1 MDRTRWVAVML
12 SVFLSLPLLA
22 QVDKIVIPAGTPEDQ
37 ALQAIGTEP
46 NPQKKMAMYDEFL
59 QKFSANPTAVVYGNW
74 QLAQAYQQA
83 GDNQKALE
91 CGEKALSG
99 APHNLDIVVTLT
111 TIAQGLKNNEKIFDY
126 AVRGGDAFNLIA
138 KQTKP
143 EGTSDAEF
151 ASRVDQEKEAAANS
165 REFLE
170 VAGFNVIASTNDAK
184 TRMAYIEKFTPAFP
198 ASRFEAQTVSY
209 AMMSLSQLNDMPR
222 LIAFG
227 EKTLATTPE
236 NLPALLLLANAYS
249 DDPKPGS
256 LAKSV
261 TYAQKA
267 ITVAKAD
274 APDADAS
281 RKASAGAAHS
291 TIGYVYMKQ
300 DKTPAAIPELKSA
313 TTLLKG
319 ADEQSYAVAL
329 YRLGF
334 AYAKLNKVNE
344 ARDVLTEAVKIAGPV
359 QKPAQEL
366 LTKVNAARSKGTVAQ
381 AR

>member
-1 MDRTRWVAVML
+1 MDRTRWVAVIL
-12 SVFLSLPLLA
+12 SVFLSLPLCA

-46 NPQKKMAMYDEFL
+46 DQQKKMAMYDEFL

-91 CGEKALSG
+91 CGEKALAG
-99 APHNLDIVVTLT
+99 APHNIDILVTQT
-111 TIAQGLKNNEKIFDY
+111 TIAQGLKNDEKIFDY
-126 AVRGGDAFNLIA
+126 SVRGGDAFNQIA

-143 EGTSDAEF
+143 EGTSDTEF
-151 ASRVDQEKEAAANS
+151 ASHVDQEKEAAQNS

-170 VAGFNVIASTNDAK
+170 VAAFNVIASTSDAK

-267 ITVAKAD
+267 VTVAKAD

-300 DKTPAAIPELKSA
+300 DKTAAAIPELKSA

-344 ARDVLTEAVKIAGPV
+344 ARDTLTEAVKIAGPV

>member
-99 APHNLDIVVTLT
+99 APHNLDILVTLT

-151 ASRVDQEKEAAANS
+151 ASRVDQEKEAAENS

-366 LTKVNAARSKGTVAQ
+366 LTKVNAARAKGTVAQ

>member
-1 MDRTRWVAVML
+1 MDRTRWVAVIL
-12 SVFLSLPLLA
+12 SVFLSLPLCA

-46 NPQKKMAMYDEFL
+46 DQQKKMAMYDEFL
-59 QKFSANPTAVVYGNW
+59 QKFSANPTAVAYGNW

-83 GDNQKALE
+83 GNNQKALE
-91 CGEKALSG
+91 CGEKALAG
-99 APHNLDIVVTLT
+99 APHNIDILVTLT
-111 TIAQGLKNNEKIFDY
+111 TIAQGLKNDEKIFDY
-126 AVRGGDAFNLIA
+126 SVRGGDAFNQIA

-143 EGTSDAEF
+143 EGTSDTEF
-151 ASRVDQEKEAAANS
+151 ASHIDQEKEAAQNS

-170 VAGFNVIASTNDAK
+170 VAAFNIIASTSDAK
-184 TRMAYIEKFTPAFP
+184 IRMAYIEKFTPAFP

-267 ITVAKAD
+267 ITIAKAD

-300 DKTPAAIPELKSA
+300 DKTAAAIPELKSA

-344 ARDVLTEAVKIAGPV
+344 ARDTLTEAVKIAGPV

>member
-1 MDRTRWVAVML
+1 MDRTRWVAVIL
-12 SVFLSLPLLA
+12 SVFLSLPLCA

-46 NPQKKMAMYDEFL
+46 DQQKKMAMYDEFL

-74 QLAQAYQQA
+74 QLAQVYQQA

-91 CGEKALSG
+91 CGEKALAG
-99 APHNLDIVVTLT
+99 APHNIDILVTLT
-111 TIAQGLKNNEKIFDY
+111 TIAQGLKNDEKIFDY
-126 AVRGGDAFNLIA
+126 SVRGGDAFNQIA

-143 EGTSDAEF
+143 EGTSDTEF
-151 ASRVDQEKEAAANS
+151 ASHVDQEKEAAQNS

-170 VAGFNVIASTNDAK
+170 VAAFNVIASTSDAK

-261 TYAQKA
+261 TYAKKA
-267 ITVAKAD
+267 ITIAKAD

-300 DKTPAAIPELKSA
+300 DKTAAAIPELKSA

-344 ARDVLTEAVKIAGPV
+344 ARDTLTEAVKIAGPV

>member
-1 MDRTRWVAVML
+1 MDRTRWVAVIL
-12 SVFLSLPLLA
+12 SVFLSLPLCA
-22 QVDKIVIPAGTPEDQ
+22 QVDKIIIPAGTPEDQ

-46 NPQKKMAMYDEFL
+46 DQQKKMAMYDEFL
-59 QKFSANPTAVVYGNW
+59 QKFSANPTAVAYGNW
-74 QLAQAYQQA
+74 QLAQSYQQA
-83 GDNQKALE
+83 GNNQKALE
-91 CGEKALSG
+91 CGEKALAS
-99 APHNLDIVVTLT
+99 APHNIDILVTLT
-111 TIAQGLKNNEKIFDY
+111 TIAQGLKNDEKIFDY
-126 AVRGGDAFNLIA
+126 SVRGGDAFNQIA

-143 EGTSDAEF
+143 EGTSDTEF
-151 ASRVDQEKEAAANS
+151 ASHVDQEKEAAQNS

-170 VAGFNVIASTNDAK
+170 VAAFNVIASTSDAK

-267 ITVAKAD
+267 ITVAKVD

-300 DKTPAAIPELKSA
+300 DKTAAAIPELKSA

-344 ARDVLTEAVKIAGPV
+344 ARDTLTEAVKIAGPV

>member
-1 MDRTRWVAVML
+1 
-12 SVFLSLPLLA
+12 
-22 QVDKIVIPAGTPEDQ
+22 
-37 ALQAIGTEP
+37 
-46 NPQKKMAMYDEFL
+46 
-59 QKFSANPTAVVYGNW
+59 
-74 QLAQAYQQA
+74 
-83 GDNQKALE
+83 
-91 CGEKALSG
+91 
-99 APHNLDIVVTLT
+99 
-111 TIAQGLKNNEKIFDY
+111 
-126 AVRGGDAFNLIA
+126 
-138 KQTKP
+138 
-143 EGTSDAEF
+143 
-151 ASRVDQEKEAAANS
+151 
-165 REFLE
+165 
-170 VAGFNVIASTNDAK
+170 
-184 TRMAYIEKFTPAFP
+184 
-198 ASRFEAQTVSY
+198 
-209 AMMSLSQLNDMPR
+209 MMSLSQLNDMPR

-227 EKTLATTPE
+227 EKTLATAPE

-249 DDPKPGS
+249 DDAKPGS

-344 ARDVLTEAVKIAGPV
+344 ARDTLIEAVKIAGPV
-359 QKPAQEL
+359 QKPAQDL

>member
-1 MDRTRWVAVML
+1 MDRTRWVAMIL
-12 SVFLSLPLLA
+12 SVFFSLPLLA

-46 NPQKKMAMYDEFL
+46 DQQKKMAMYDEFL

-91 CGEKALSG
+91 CGEKALAG
-99 APHNLDIVVTLT
+99 APRNLDILVTLT
-111 TIAQGLKNNEKIFDY
+111 TIAQGLKNNEKVFDY
-126 AVRGGDAFNLIA
+126 SVRGGDAFNQIA

-151 ASRVDQEKEAAANS
+151 ASHVDQEKEAAENS

-170 VAGFNVIASTNDAK
+170 VAAFNVIASTNDAK

-227 EKTLATTPE
+227 EKTLATAPE

-249 DDPKPGS
+249 DDAKPGS

-344 ARDVLTEAVKIAGPV
+344 ARDTLIEAVKIAGPI
-359 QKPAQEL
+359 QKPAQDL

>member
-1 MDRTRWVAVML
+1 MNRSGWVAVL
-12 SVFLSLPLLA
+12 FVALSLPLAA
-22 QVDKIVIPAGTPEDQ
+22 QTQKLVIPAGTPEDQ
-37 ALQAIGTEP
+37 ALQAIGAEP
-46 NPQKKMAMYDEFL
+46 DQQKKLAMYTDFV
-59 QKFSANPTAVVYGNW
+59 QKFAANPIAVVYGNW

-91 CGEKALSG
+91 YGDKAIAA
-99 APHNLDIVVTLT
+99 APQNLDILVTQT
-111 TIAQGLKNNEKIFDY
+111 TIAQGLKDDAKVFDY
-126 AVRGGDAFNLIA
+126 SVRGGDAYNAIA
-138 KQTKP
+138 KQPKP
-143 EGTSDAEF
+143 ADVSDEDFAKRVAE
-151 ASRVDQEKEAAANS
+151 DKEAAENS
-165 REFLE
+165 RQFLE
-170 VAGFNVIASTNDAK
+170 VAAFNVIAAASDPK
-184 TRMAYIEKFTPAFP
+184 TRMSEIEKFTPAFP
-198 ASRFEAQTVSY
+198 NSRFEPQTVSY

-227 EKTLATTPE
+227 EKTLVTSPE

-261 TYAQKA
+261 TYGQKA
-267 ITVAKAD
+267 IAVAKAD

-281 RKASAGAAHS
+281 HKASAGAAHS

-300 DKTPAAIPELKSA
+300 DKTPAAITELKSA

-334 AYAKLNKVNE
+334 AYAKLNRVDD
-344 ARDVLTEAVKIAGPV
+344 ARTTLTDAVKISGPV

-366 LTKVNAARSKGTVAQ
+366 LAKVNQ
-381 AR
+381 ARAKGK

>member
-1 MDRTRWVAVML
+1 MNRPGWVAVVL
-12 SVFLSLPLLA
+12 SVCLSIPVAA

-37 ALQAIGTEP
+37 MLQAIGVEP
-46 NPQKKMAMYDEFL
+46 DQQKKMVMYTEFL
-59 QKFSANPTAVVYGNW
+59 EKFSSNPIAVVYGNW
-74 QLAQAYQQA
+74 QLAQAHQQA
-83 GDNQKALE
+83 GDNQKAL
-91 CGEKALSG
+91 GYGDKALAG
-99 APHNLDIVVTLT
+99 APHNLDLLVTQT
-111 TIAQGLKNNEKIFDY
+111 TIAQGLKDNDKVFDY
-126 AVRGGDAFNLIA
+126 AVRGGEAYNAIA

-143 EGTSDAEF
+143 ADVSDQDFANRIAE
-151 ASRVDQEKEAAANS
+151 QKEAADNS
-165 REFLE
+165 HQFLE
-170 VAGFNVIASTNDAK
+170 VAAFNVIASTNDAK

-198 ASRFEAQTVSY
+198 TTRFEQQTVSY

-222 LIAFG
+222 LITFG
-227 EKTLATTPE
+227 EKTLATNPE

-261 TYAQKA
+261 TYGQKA
-267 ITVAKAD
+267 IAAAKAD

-300 DKTPAAIPELKSA
+300 DKTPAAIPELKTAS
-313 TTLLKG
+313 TLLKG

-334 AYAKLNKVNE
+334 AYAKLNRVNE
-344 ARDVLTEAVKIAGPV
+344 ARDTLNEAIRIAGPV
-359 QKPAQEL
+359 QKPAQDL
-366 LTKVNAARSKGTVAQ
+366 LLKVNAARSKGTVAQ
-381 AR
+381 AH

>member
-1 MDRTRWVAVML
+1 MDRTRWVAVIL
-12 SVFLSLPLLA
+12 SVFLSLPLCA

-46 NPQKKMAMYDEFL
+46 DQQKKMAMYDEFL

-74 QLAQAYQQA
+74 QLAQVYQQA

-91 CGEKALSG
+91 CGEKALAG
-99 APHNLDIVVTLT
+99 APHNIDILVTQT
-111 TIAQGLKNNEKIFDY
+111 TIAQGLKNDEKIFDY
-126 AVRGGDAFNLIA
+126 SVRGGDAFNQIA

-143 EGTSDAEF
+143 EGTSDTEF
-151 ASRVDQEKEAAANS
+151 ASHVDQEKEAAQNS

-170 VAGFNVIASTNDAK
+170 VAAFNVIASTSDAK

-267 ITVAKAD
+267 VTVAKAD
-274 APDADAS
+274 APDADSS
-281 RKASAGAAHS
+281 RTASAGAAHS

-300 DKTPAAIPELKSA
+300 DKTAAAIPELKSA

-344 ARDVLTEAVKIAGPV
+344 ARDTLTEAVKIAGPV

>member
-1 MDRTRWVAVML
+1 MDRTRWVAVIL
-12 SVFLSLPLLA
+12 SVFLSLPLCA

-46 NPQKKMAMYDEFL
+46 DQQKKMAMYDEFL

-74 QLAQAYQQA
+74 QLAQVYQQA

-91 CGEKALSG
+91 CGEKALAG
-99 APHNLDIVVTLT
+99 APHNIDILVTLT
-111 TIAQGLKNNEKIFDY
+111 TIAQGLKNDEKIFDY
-126 AVRGGDAFNLIA
+126 SVRGGDAFNQIA

-143 EGTSDAEF
+143 EGTSDTEF
-151 ASRVDQEKEAAANS
+151 ASHVDQEKEAAQNS

-170 VAGFNVIASTNDAK
+170 VAAFNVIASTSDAK

-267 ITVAKAD
+267 VTVAKAD

-300 DKTPAAIPELKSA
+300 DKTAAAIPELKSA

-344 ARDVLTEAVKIAGPV
+344 ARDTLTEAVKIAGPV

>member
-1 MDRTRWVAVML
+1 MIL
-12 SVFLSLPLLA
+12 SVFFSLPLLA

-46 NPQKKMAMYDEFL
+46 DQQKKMAMYDEFL

-83 GDNQKALE
+83 GDNQRALE
-91 CGEKALSG
+91 CGEKALAG
-99 APHNLDIVVTLT
+99 APRNLDILVTVT
-111 TIAQGLKNNEKIFDY
+111 TIAQGLKNNEKVFDY
-126 AVRGGDAFNLIA
+126 SVRGGDAFSQIA

-151 ASRVDQEKEAAANS
+151 ASHVDQEKEAAENS

-170 VAGFNVIASTNDAK
+170 VAAFNVIASTNDAK
-184 TRMAYIEKFTPAFP
+184 PRMAYIEKFTPAFP

-227 EKTLATTPE
+227 EKTLATAPE

-249 DDPKPGS
+249 DDAKPGS

-344 ARDVLTEAVKIAGPV
+344 ARDTLIEAVKIAGPV
-359 QKPAQEL
+359 QKPAQDL
-366 LTKVNAARSKGTVAQ
+366 LAKVNAARSKGTVAQ

>member
-1 MDRTRWVAVML
+1 MNRSGWVAVL
-12 SVFLSLPLLA
+12 FVALSLPIAA
-22 QVDKIVIPAGTPEDQ
+22 QTQKLVIPAGTPEDQ
-37 ALQAIGTEP
+37 ALQAIGAEP
-46 NPQKKMAMYDEFL
+46 DAQKKLAMYTDFV
-59 QKFSANPTAVVYGNW
+59 QKFAANPVAAVYGNW

-91 CGEKALSG
+91 YGDKAIFG
-99 APHNLDIVVTLT
+99 APQNLDLFVTQT
-111 TIAQGLKNNEKIFDY
+111 TIAQGLKDDAKVFDY
-126 AVRGGDAFNLIA
+126 AVRGGEAYNAIA

-143 EGTSDAEF
+143 ADLSDDDFAKRVAE
-151 ASRVDQEKEAAANS
+151 DKEAAENS
-165 REFLE
+165 RQFLE
-170 VAGFNVIASTNDAK
+170 VAAFNVIAAASDPK
-184 TRMAYIEKFTPAFP
+184 TRMAEIERFAPAFP
-198 ASRFEAQTVSY
+198 NSRFEPQTVSY

-227 EKTLATTPE
+227 EKTLATSPE

-261 TYAQKA
+261 IYGQKA
-267 ITVAKAD
+267 IAVAKAD
-274 APDADAS
+274 APDADAP

-300 DKTPAAIPELKSA
+300 DKTPAAITELKQA

-334 AYAKLNKVNE
+334 AYAKLNRVDDAK
-344 ARDVLTEAVKIAGPV
+344 LTLADAVKIAGPV
-359 QKPAQEL
+359 QKPAQDL
-366 LTKVNAARSKGTVAQ
+366 LAKVNQ
-381 AR
+381 ARAKGK

>member
-1 MDRTRWVAVML
+1 MDRTRWVAMIL
-12 SVFLSLPLLA
+12 SVFFSLPLLA

-46 NPQKKMAMYDEFL
+46 DQQKKMAMYDEFL

-83 GDNQKALE
+83 GDNQRALE
-91 CGEKALSG
+91 CGEKALAG
-99 APHNLDIVVTLT
+99 APRNLDILVTVT
-111 TIAQGLKNNEKIFDY
+111 TIAQGLKNNEKVFDY
-126 AVRGGDAFNLIA
+126 SVRGGDAFSQIA

-151 ASRVDQEKEAAANS
+151 ASHVDQEKEAAENS

-170 VAGFNVIASTNDAK
+170 VAAFNVIASTNDAK

-227 EKTLATTPE
+227 EKTLATAPE

-249 DDPKPGS
+249 DDAKPGS

-344 ARDVLTEAVKIAGPV
+344 ARDTLIEAVKIAGPV
-359 QKPAQEL
+359 QKPAQDL

>member
-46 NPQKKMAMYDEFL
+46 DQQKKMAMYDEFL
-59 QKFSANPTAVVYGNW
+59 QKFAANPTAVVYGNW

-91 CGEKALSG
+91 CGEKALAG
-99 APHNLDIVVTLT
+99 GPHNLDILVTLT
-111 TIAQGLKNNEKIFDY
+111 TIAQGLKNNEKVFDY
-126 AVRGGDAFNLIA
+126 SVRGGDAFNLIA

-151 ASRVDQEKEAAANS
+151 ASHVDQEKEAAQNS

-170 VAGFNVIASTNDAK
+170 VAAFNIIASTNDAK

-281 RKASAGAAHS
+281 SKASAGAAHS

-319 ADEQSYAVAL
+319 ADAQSYAVAL

-344 ARDVLTEAVKIAGPV
+344 ARDTLTEAVKIAGPV
-359 QKPAQEL
+359 QKPAQDL
-366 LTKVNAARSKGTVAQ
+366 LTQVNAARSKGTVAQ

>member
-1 MDRTRWVAVML
+1 MNRSGWVAALFVA
-12 SVFLSLPLLA
+12 LSLPLAA
-22 QVDKIVIPAGTPEDQ
+22 QTQKLVIAAGTPEDQ

-46 NPQKKMAMYDEFL
+46 DQQKKMAMYTDFV
-59 QKFSANPTAVVYGNW
+59 QKFAANPIAVVYGNW

-91 CGEKALSG
+91 YGDKAIAA
-99 APHNLDIVVTLT
+99 APGNLDILVTQT
-111 TIAQGLKNNEKIFDY
+111 TIAQGLKDDTKIFDY
-126 AVRGGDAFNLIA
+126 AVRGGEAYNAIA
-138 KQTKP
+138 KQPKP
-143 EGTSDAEF
+143 ADVSDEDFAKRVAE
-151 ASRVDQEKEAAANS
+151 DKESAENS
-165 REFLE
+165 RQFLE
-170 VAGFNVIASTNDAK
+170 VAAFNIIASASDPK
-184 TRMAYIEKFTPAFP
+184 TRMSEIEKFTPAFP
-198 ASRFEAQTVSY
+198 NSRFEPQTVSY

-227 EKTLATTPE
+227 EKTLATSPD

-261 TYAQKA
+261 TYGQKA
-267 ITVAKAD
+267 IAVAKAD

-281 RKASAGAAHS
+281 HKASAGAAHS

-300 DKTPAAIPELKSA
+300 DKTPAAITELKSA

-334 AYAKLNKVNE
+334 AYAKLNQVDA
-344 ARDVLTEAVKIAGPV
+344 ARGTLTEAVKIAGPV
-359 QKPAQEL
+359 QKPAQDL
-366 LTKVNAARSKGTVAQ
+366 LAKVNQ
-381 AR
+381 ARAKGK

>member
-151 ASRVDQEKEAAANS
+151 ASRVDQEKEAAENS